1 MKLRYF
7 FILVLLC
14 AVNLS
19 AQETGQ
25 TFLSLKNTGVEE
37 FLNLYPDY
45 DGRGTIIFILD
56 TGVDMGVEGMLKT
69 STGETKVIDVQDFT
83 GQGSIPF
90 YEAERSTTG
99 DNTTFS
105 NDELNISVKVNADM
119 LIPSGSDDYFIGA
132 LSENHLINSGSGAA
146 DLNGNGNSD

>member
-1 MKLRYF
+1 MNLRF
-7 FILVLLC
+7 LLITFCIAAISVL
-14 AVNLS
+14 

-25 TFLSLKNTGVEE
+25 SFLSLNSTGVGE
-37 FLNLYPDY
+37 FLKLHPDY

-83 GQGSIPF
+83 GQGKVPF
-90 YEAERSTTG
+90 YEAELKSSG

-105 NDELNISVKVNADM
+105 NDENNLAVKT
-119 LIPSGSDDYFIGA
+119 
-132 LSENHLINSGSGAA
+132 
-146 DLNGNGNSD
+146 